1 MAHIRIASA
10 FWPVAAAAGV
20 LVLAGC
26 SQGDGGS
33 AAPAAPAE
41 TVGSGGGDRA
51 PSPSTGGVAIPEGA
65 DEVTRQVYT
74 TENAIA
80 ACMRKKGFTYTP
92 RVSGVGAAAGPVDGQ
107 DYELAKEYREKFGFG
122 FFAPAVYPNDPDI
135 VGSKAHEAR
144 EATSPDRAYLDAL
157 PPAQRKAYDK
167 AMGSAK
173 QLASGKKVL
182 LPGCVK
188 EGIEKGY
195 GPEQSQ
201 AELDREHAAN
211 EERDRAAKQAL
222 NGDPRLIS
230 LAQGFASCLRDEGI
244 AVTTTQ
250 PTAIGDMVKFA
261 TIKLLPQDGVQ
272 KMDQDAA
279 RAKLA
284 QEITIARKDLECGK
298 EFRAAYFPELDKHP
312 FSGIGG

>member
-1 MAHIRIASA
+1 MAHIRIAGA
-10 FWPVAAAAGV
+10 FWPVAAVAGV
-20 LVLAGC
+20 LALAGC

-33 AAPAAPAE
+33 AAPA
-41 TVGSGGGDRA
+41 GSARSAGSGDRA

-65 DEVTRQVYT
+65 DEVTRQIYVS
-74 TENAIA
+74 ENAIA

-92 RVSGVGAAAGPVDGQ
+92 RVSGLAAAASPVDGQ
-107 DYELAKEYREKFGFG
+107 DYERAKTYREKFGFG
-122 FFAPAVYPNDPDI
+122 FFAPAVYPDDPTV
-135 VGSKAHEAR
+135 VGSRAHEAQDV
-144 EATSPDRAYLDAL
+144 SPDRAYLDAL

-173 QLASGKKVL
+173 QLASGKKVM

-188 EGIEKGY
+188 DGIEKGY
-195 GPEQSQ
+195 GPEKSQ
-201 AELDREHAAN
+201 AELDREHAAD

-222 NGDPRLIS
+222 NGDPTLVS
-230 LAQGFASCLRDEGI
+230 LAQRFASCLRDEGI

-261 TIKLLPQDGVQ
+261 TVKTLPQDGVQ

-279 RAKLA
+279 RAELA
-284 QEITIARKDLECGK
+284 REIGIALKDLECGK
-298 EFRAAYFPELDKHP
+298 EFRAAYFPELAKHS